1 MTLEALPMGG
11 FTLKYLE
18 SVFGAPEAAKR
29 GFLAAV
35 LEDFRPGEL
44 PDVTPDDLAEA
55 LESFWRWGEARQGAA
70 TAIRLIRASG
80 AGGRDLGLDLLEIV
94 QPDARFLV
102 DSVMGEA
109 AEASAE
115 VLAMFH
121 PVVAGPAGPTSMIQ
135 IWLAPVAEE
144 RRAGLVERVRA
155 ALADNHAAVD
165 DFQSMRTLFV
175 QTIDDLER
183 AAPALADTVG
193 AATVAEEVAFLK
205 WVEGGRFVFL
215 GARAYDYPRSAE
227 GAYAAEEPV
236 YDHAAGL
243 GVLRDP
249 NNLVLR
255 RSSEPSVLASSLRWR
270 TEVAAPVVVAKANL
284 RSRVHRRAYMDYIG
298 VRRHGPSG
306 EPVGETRFVGLFTDQ
321 AYEEP
326 AHEIPLL
333 RDKIDRVMADAG
345 FPRGGHN
352 AVRLESILET
362 YPRRRAPRHSA
373 RHPPPARQ
381 AEDKAVRSPRPL
393 RPFRLDP
400 ALCAAGALRR
410 ATARAGRRALR
421 ARLRRPCHRLHA
433 ELFRSAAGAHPLHHR
448 SAARR
453 RGPAGHRLAGSRGRS
468 HRSHLGRRFRGG
480 GARRRGGAPGG
491 GEAAR

>member
-175 QTIDDLER
+175 QTIDDLE
-183 AAPALADTVG
+183 
-193 AATVAEEVAFLK
+193 
-205 WVEGGRFVFL
+205 
-215 GARAYDYPRSAE
+215 
-227 GAYAAEEPV
+227 
-236 YDHAAGL
+236 
-243 GVLRDP
+243 
-249 NNLVLR
+249 
-255 RSSEPSVLASSLRWR
+255 
-270 TEVAAPVVVAKANL
+270 
-284 RSRVHRRAYMDYIG
+284 
-298 VRRHGPSG
+298 
-306 EPVGETRFVGLFTDQ
+306 
-321 AYEEP
+321 
-326 AHEIPLL
+326 
-333 RDKIDRVMADAG
+333 
-345 FPRGGHN
+345 
-352 AVRLESILET
+352 
-362 YPRRRAPRHSA
+362 PRRRWPT
-373 RHPPPARQ
+373 
-381 AEDKAVRSPRPL
+381 RS
-393 RPFRLDP
+393 
-400 ALCAAGALRR
+400 
-410 ATARAGRRALR
+410 
-421 ARLRRPCHRLHA
+421 
-433 ELFRSAAGAHPLHHR
+433 
-448 SAARR
+448 ARR
-453 RGPAGHRLAGSRGRS
+453 RWPKRWPS
-468 HRSHLGRRFRGG
+468 
-480 GARRRGGAPGG
+480 
-491 GEAAR
+491 